1 MSSLR
6 TRAREPG
13 SLAEKE
19 RGSARGA
26 EALGRLI
33 EARLRAGVAE
43 SPGRNANP
51 MPVAEDPVLR
61 HGRRLGGWAPRQRDG
76 GAAQGCSSEAAR
88 GSGFGRAAS
97 GDSPCEG
104 PKARRAQGPERH
116 RQARQVGVEPL
127 LEGLQ

>member
-43 SPGRNANP
+43 SPRSDPDAVA
-51 MPVAEDPVLR
+51 VAEDPVLR
-61 HGRRLGGWAPRQRDG
+61 HGRRLRGRAPRQRDG
-76 GAAQGCSSEAAR
+76 SAAEGCGSKAAR

-116 RQARQVGVEPL
+116 RQAHQVGVEPH
-127 LEGLQ
+127 LEGLR